1 MHRACISVVGGTGD
15 QLIQVNLTLYIVK
28 TDNMLPNDKAKIINP
43 LDRKL
48 HNPPIDFLQELVSS
62 GLFLVSVKFIL
73 FFSQAID
80 FTPL

>member
-1 MHRACISVVGGTGD
+1 MHRTCTSVVDGAGD
-15 QLIQVNLTLYIVK
+15 RLIQVKSLTLYIVK

-73 FFSQAID
+73 FFSQAVE
-80 FTPL
+80 F